1 MMDRVLSWSFGLALA
16 GLLLAM
22 SFQKF
27 FGLDPNPVF
36 GLIAARSGIGFFEP
50 GLRYITGALELIAA
64 VLVLWPALRKR
75 GAQLGLVVALGAI
88 AFHLSPWLGWQ
99 IPKPDALSQALAQG
113 LSAQQIAALNLPT
126 DKGAMFLLAVA
137 IAALAGVSIFVE
149 RGLARTREAEAK
161 PHHHVTSFA

>member
-36 GLIAARSGIGFFEP
+36 GLIAAKSGIGLFEP
-50 GLRYITGALELIAA
+50 GLRYVTAVLELVAA
-64 VLVLWPALRKR
+64 GLVVWPAMRQR
-75 GAQLGLVVALGAI
+75 GAMLGLFVALGAI
-88 AFHLSPWLGWQ
+88 VFHLSPWLGWQ
-99 IPKPDALSQALAQG
+99 IPRPGPLSQALAQG
-113 LSAQQIAALNLPT
+113 MTAAQIDALNLPT

-137 IAALAGVSIFVE
+137 IAALAGLSILIE
-149 RGLARTREAEAK
+149 RRNLFASTHPAAK
-161 PHHHVTSFA
+161 PERASFA

>member
-27 FGLDPNPVF
+27 FGLDPNPIF
-36 GLIAARSGIGFFEP
+36 GLIAARSGIGLFEP
-50 GLRYITGALELIAA
+50 GLRYVTAVLELVAA
-64 VLVLWPALRKR
+64 VLVLWPAMRQR
-75 GAQLGLVVALGAI
+75 GAILGLVVALGAI

-99 IPKPDALSQALAQG
+99 VPKLGPLSHALAQG
-113 LSAQQIAALNLPT
+113 MTAAQIDALNLPT

-137 IAALAGVSIFVE
+137 IAALAGVSIFIE
-149 RGLARTREAEAK
+149 RNNL
-161 PHHHVTSFA
+161 FAAAHPASQPERASVA